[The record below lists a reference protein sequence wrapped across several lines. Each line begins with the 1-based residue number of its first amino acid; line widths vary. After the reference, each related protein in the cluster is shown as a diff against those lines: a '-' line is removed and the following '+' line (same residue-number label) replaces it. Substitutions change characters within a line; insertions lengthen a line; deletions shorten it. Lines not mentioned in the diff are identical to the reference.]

1 MADSVYIEGLGS
13 GLPVWSTETTQQQL
27 LKVMQTGMNKN
38 TQANTQMLAV
48 LQKIVN
54 GDKSTSAQL
63 SAAVSQLAQANSV
76 ATKTHKEAKSTGKT
90 EEHQLSFLT
99 RMLTGT
105 NKLVAATERGNR
117 IQEQIKKLTSKGVSP
132 DAARIEAEFGEGK
145 SDIEKMKKIA
155 EDGAG
160 FVKKLLIAG
169 KGLNEAVKQGGMD
182 RFNLSQEMRQSG
194 MFAGMDTFSAGMTN
208 IAKTITAANFTF
220 GEAQRFT
227 QQFSQ
232 SVGIRGVKASMEF
245 ANSMASSGE
254 GMGDMMNNFGMEFRE
269 VSDIAGTYLDSVR
282 SLGQLDKI
290 SNADLR
296 SGMDSFMSTVV
307 STSNIMKIN
316 LQDAAEMIRDTLKQ
330 DKFASMLSTLD
341 KTTADAVKN
350 MVGQF
355 GGQDSPFA
363 QALATRLAAGS
374 AGAFAQTAE
383 FTNINSDALTAQF
396 LPMIEQIASA
406 SSGGPEAMQAAL
418 ASMGPSLEA
427 MVQFG
432 KTNSSLILSDVGNAQ
447 ASQAAA
453 MEMLQTLKNADAGR
467 IGITSEDQAM
477 NQTIEVARQRDKELE
492 NIGNMTL
499 AAIDLTKYTSQLN
512 ESSLQLTKAMGDAGA
527 AFSGV
532 VGKAA
537 ETSMDI
543 ESKIIDSVAFAINTA
558 TAAKKLT
565 MAEGEFESIRGN
577 TTAID
582 NLTAAIN
589 RTQGKFNKTAG
600 VQPEFSK
607 LTRNKQNQQISDMG
621 VEELASLAEE
631 NKEFSNS
638 LYAIL
643 NELKKDRRRENFT
656 GADEEELA
664 PFNSLISKIDSLIK
678 NLNKN

>member
-1 MADSVYIEGLGS
+1 
-13 GLPVWSTETTQQQL
+13 
-27 LKVMQTGMNKN
+27 
-38 TQANTQMLAV
+38 
-48 LQKIVN
+48 
-54 GDKSTSAQL
+54 
-63 SAAVSQLAQANSV
+63 
-76 ATKTHKEAKSTGKT
+76 
-90 EEHQLSFLT
+90 
-99 RMLTGT
+99 
-105 NKLVAATERGNR
+105 
-117 IQEQIKKLTSKGVSP
+117 
-132 DAARIEAEFGEGK
+132 
-145 SDIEKMKKIA
+145 
-155 EDGAG
+155 
-160 FVKKLLIAG
+160 
-169 KGLNEAVKQGGMD
+169 
-182 RFNLSQEMRQSG
+182 
-194 MFAGMDTFSAGMTN
+194 
-208 IAKTITAANFTF
+208 
-220 GEAQRFT
+220 
-227 QQFSQ
+227 
-232 SVGIRGVKASMEF
+232 
-245 ANSMASSGE
+245 
-254 GMGDMMNNFGMEFRE
+254 
-269 VSDIAGTYLDSVR
+269 
-282 SLGQLDKI
+282 
-290 SNADLR
+290 
-296 SGMDSFMSTVV
+296 
-307 STSNIMKIN
+307 
-316 LQDAAEMIRDTLKQ
+316 
-330 DKFASMLSTLD
+330 
-341 KTTADAVKN
+341 
-350 MVGQF
+350 
-355 GGQDSPFA
+355 
-363 QALATRLAAGS
+363 
-374 AGAFAQTAE
+374 
-383 FTNINSDALTAQF
+383 
-396 LPMIEQIASA
+396 
-406 SSGGPEAMQAAL
+406 
-418 ASMGPSLEA
+418 
-427 MVQFG
+427 
-432 KTNSSLILSDVGNAQ
+432 
-447 ASQAAA
+447 
-453 MEMLQTLKNADAGR
+453 
-467 IGITSEDQAM
+467 M

>member
-1 MADSVYIEGLGS
+1 
-13 GLPVWSTETTQQQL
+13 
-27 LKVMQTGMNKN
+27 
-38 TQANTQMLAV
+38 
-48 LQKIVN
+48 
-54 GDKSTSAQL
+54 
-63 SAAVSQLAQANSV
+63 
-76 ATKTHKEAKSTGKT
+76 
-90 EEHQLSFLT
+90 
-99 RMLTGT
+99 
-105 NKLVAATERGNR
+105 
-117 IQEQIKKLTSKGVSP
+117 
-132 DAARIEAEFGEGK
+132 
-145 SDIEKMKKIA
+145 
-155 EDGAG
+155 
-160 FVKKLLIAG
+160 
-169 KGLNEAVKQGGMD
+169 
-182 RFNLSQEMRQSG
+182 

-664 PFNSLISKIDSLIK
+664 PFNSLISKIDSLIN